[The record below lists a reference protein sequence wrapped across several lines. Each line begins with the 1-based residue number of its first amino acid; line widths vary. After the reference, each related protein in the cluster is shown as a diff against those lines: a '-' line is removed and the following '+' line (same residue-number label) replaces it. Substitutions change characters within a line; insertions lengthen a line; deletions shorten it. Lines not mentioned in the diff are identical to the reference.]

1 MQHHRRYPGRLALL
15 PLVVALAAAGCAG
28 PGAGSSPGTDGSP
41 GPVEAASSG
50 PVPEEGATINPAPSA
65 STDPLGC
72 GQPFET
78 PGDDVLTVDGRFPS
92 TASGTD
98 RAVTGTVEVT
108 SRRAVRGVVSP
119 RAEVFL
125 VRQGRVAAVPAA
137 QDLIGVQWDL
147 AAGDVEQLPGDVPLV
162 SCDPAG
168 GPVPAGDYELYARV
182 VIFPDDGTDRLV
194 SFGGP
199 WPLQVT

>member
-1 MQHHRRYPGRLALL
+1 M
-15 PLVVALAAAGCAG
+15 
-28 PGAGSSPGTDGSP
+28 
-41 GPVEAASSG
+41 
-50 PVPEEGATINPAPSA
+50 NPAPTN
-65 STDPLGC
+65 STDRLGC

-78 PGDDVLTVDGRFPS
+78 PGDGVLTVDGRFPS

-119 RAEVFL
+119 GAEVFL
-125 VRQGRVAAVPAA
+125 VRQGAVAAVPTA

-147 AAGDVEQLPGDVPLV
+147 AAGDVERLPGDVPLV
-162 SCDPAG
+162 SCEPAG

-182 VIFPDDGTDRLV
+182 VIVPDGGTDRLV

-199 WPLQVT
+199 WPLRVT

>member
-1 MQHHRRYPGRLALL
+1 M
-15 PLVVALAAAGCAG
+15 
-28 PGAGSSPGTDGSP
+28 
-41 GPVEAASSG
+41 
-50 PVPEEGATINPAPSA
+50 NPAPTT

-78 PGDDVLTVDGRFPS
+78 SGDGVLTVDGRFPS

-108 SRRAVRGVVSP
+108 GRRAVRGVVSP

-125 VRQGRVAAVPAA
+125 VRQGAVAAVPAA

-147 AAGDVEQLPGDVPLV
+147 AVGDVEQLPGDVPLV
-162 SCDPAG
+162 SCEPAG

-182 VIFPDDGTDRLV
+182 VIVPADGTDRLV

-199 WPLQVT
+199 WPLRVT